1 MAPVVCSASLVVKI
15 ISHLCRGRNHL
26 WMSAA
31 HPSLQGVPFRES
43 VTDRPRFGLWSSVPV
58 AVARHAVATH
68 QHVCCGNKAGMSYT
82 ATRVAGS
89 QRSSFGAPC
98 YQDLESITADACP
111 IVGATAEERAHRCR
125 VSQPQVE
132 NDRKPTRGRCI
143 DPLPSGKTP
152 YWTRISCDTLL
163 DTHQL

>member
-15 ISHLCRGRNHL
+15 FFSFVDLTGTPLSSGRPL
-26 WMSAA
+26 PRESDGSAA
-31 HPSLQGVPFRES
+31 VRIVVQRPSSGCKTRRCHPSTRMLREQGRHVIYRHSGCREPA
-43 VTDRPRFGLWSSVPV
+43 VIYRRPMLPGFGIHLS
-58 AVARHAVATH
+58 
-68 QHVCCGNKAGMSYT
+68 
-82 ATRVAGS
+82 
-89 QRSSFGAPC
+89 C
-98 YQDLESITADACP
+98 YETTLGLRLS
-111 IVGATAEERAHRCR
+111 VGATAEERAHRCR